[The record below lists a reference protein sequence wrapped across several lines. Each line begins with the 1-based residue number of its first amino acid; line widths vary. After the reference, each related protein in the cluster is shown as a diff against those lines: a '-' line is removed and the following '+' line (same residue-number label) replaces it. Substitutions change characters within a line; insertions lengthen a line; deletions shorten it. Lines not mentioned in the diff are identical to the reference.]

1 MTLTRKHKIRT
12 VLATVAALGVSLTA
26 LTGVAS
32 ASGADTKVVI
42 KAESGGFFG
51 YVKSPDP
58 DTCANNRK
66 VTLFEQ
72 LGSTQDPSTDTKV
85 GSDIAEPNGTKYMW
99 STGNTG
105 SHSGNFYARAGKVPG
120 CKAATSKTIP
130 AQA

>member
-1 MTLTRKHKIRT
+1 MTRKSKIRT
-12 VLATVAALGVSLTA
+12 VLATAAALAVSLTA

-32 ASGADTKVVI
+32 ASGAETKVVI

-51 YVKSPDP
+51 YVKSSDP
-58 DTCANNRK
+58 DTCANERK

-72 LGSTQDPSTDTKV
+72 LGSTQDPSTDTKI
-85 GSDIAEPNGTKYMW
+85 GSDTASPNGTKYMW

-105 SHSGNFYARAGKVPG
+105 THSGNFYARASKIPG

-130 AQA
+130 AQR